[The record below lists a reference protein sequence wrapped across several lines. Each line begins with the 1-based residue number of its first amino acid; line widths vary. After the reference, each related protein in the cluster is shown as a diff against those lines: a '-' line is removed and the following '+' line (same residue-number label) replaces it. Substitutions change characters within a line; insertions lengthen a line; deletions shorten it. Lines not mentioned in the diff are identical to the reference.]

1 MSVLVLGA
9 SGFLGRHITEA
20 LQVSGHDVITVGRS
34 GVMDIVVD
42 AVNTG
47 SLESVLRSVAP
58 TSVINL
64 LGAGLSN
71 PNVDVQEME
80 AVNSGFPEDLANL
93 LAKVAPQSHLI
104 HAASSTEAPAA
115 DGSYESEYSRT
126 KAAGTAALKSTEVG
140 LPITLLRV
148 HNTYGGD
155 QPAQR
160 FVAST
165 VDSLANERNIEL
177 RYPERVRDFIHVD
190 DETESFVAAVGTP
203 VIGQVTYEA
212 GTGIGT
218 SLASVVQMVASNLD
232 INGSWALPEP
242 VEDLHPRTVASPDF
256 LLRPATVDLP
266 SGLEMTVRER
276 LRKDESK

>member
-1 MSVLVLGA
+1 VSVLVLGA
-9 SGFLGRHITEA
+9 SGFLGRRITEA
-20 LQVSGHDVITVGRS
+20 LQVSGHDVTTVGRS
-34 GVMDIVVD
+34 GVMDVVVD

-64 LGAGLSN
+64 LGAGLSD
-71 PNVDVQEME
+71 PNADVQVME
-80 AVNSGFPEDLANL
+80 AVNTQFPVGLANL
-93 LAKVAPQSHLI
+93 LARVAPNSHLI
-104 HAASSTEAPAA
+104 HAASSTETPAA

-126 KAAGTAALKSTEVG
+126 KAAGTAALESTEVG

-160 FVAST
+160 FVASV

-190 DETESFVAAVGTP
+190 DVANAFVAALGTSVDGNMTYEVGTA
-203 VIGQVTYEA
+203 V
-212 GTGIGT
+212 GT
-218 SLASVVQMVASNLD
+218 SLASVVRVVASIMD
-232 INGSWALPEP
+232 ISSSLTLAES
-242 VEDLHPRTVASPDF
+242 VKDLHPRTVASQDS
-256 LLRPATVDLP
+256 LLRPATIDLQT
-266 SGLEMTVRER
+266 GLKITASER
-276 LRKDESK
+276 LQRGEGT